1 MPRGR
6 VAHLVVGPRTPVAL
20 QAAEGPLD
28 LPAPG
33 LDLEPLAA
41 GGADQFGG
49 DAMGTEEG
57 GRIIAGEGAIQP
69 NQQQGGEPAPL
80 VWTGR

>member
-1 MPRGR
+1 M
-6 VAHLVVGPRTPVAL
+6 AHLVIDAQAAIAL
-20 QAAEGPLD
+20 EAAEGLLD

-33 LDLEPLAA
+33 LDPEPLAA
-41 GGADQFGG
+41 GGADQLGG
-49 DAMGTEEG
+49 NAMGTEKG
-57 GRIIAGEGAIQP
+57 GWVIAGEGAIQP